1 MGVAAA
7 GEGFESRTV
16 DSSARVKFIVL
27 WALLLAAKLA
37 FAATMPLFGDEA
49 FYAWEALHPAWAYS
63 DLPGGTAAAVALG
76 SALFEGLPL
85 PRELGVRL
93 LFVLA
98 GAAIPWLVIRIAR
111 RLGTREQAWRAGL
124 WSLPIP
130 LLVPMGV
137 MALPDALMTLAALLA
152 LDACV
157 GLLGDEEAPRRRL
170 YAQFAVALALGALT
184 HYRFAPI
191 LLVGAVAFFAAGGW
205 IRRRDPGLWLAL
217 LAGAAAWWPIV
228 QFNLDA
234 QGAGLHFQLV
244 ERHPW
249 HFNAKGLL
257 QPLLQAVVTTPILYG
272 LLGWA
277 LWANRR
283 APPPAVRFVAL
294 AGGGLWLL
302 YAVLAPFIDKA
313 RFSLH
318 WPIPAY
324 LLAATVLPI
333 ALDAA
338 KGPWAARLA
347 PWSAGIAATA
357 TALMLAGFVIPA
369 SSGLAARTAG
379 TALYPDNFV
388 GWEDIAGALRAR
400 LAEGDAVVADHFM
413 LAAQLSF
420 SLGGRA
426 EVFVL
431 DHWNNHKHGR
441 APQIALWGYDEAA
454 LSRLAPGTRAWIAFE
469 VAETPMR
476 DHAAWVARPCRWF
489 EAVEHVATIDGP
501 GGGKRFWLYRGV
513 RRAGSVGPADL
524 VCDARPPAR

>member
-7 GEGFESRTV
+7 GQGLESGTA
-16 DSSARVKFIVL
+16 DSYARVKFIAL
-27 WALLLAAKLA
+27 WALLLAFKLA
-37 FAATMPLFGDEA
+37 FAASMPLFGDEA
-49 FYAWEALHPAWAYS
+49 FYAWEARHPAWAYS
-63 DLPGGTAAAVALG
+63 DLPGGTAAAVGLG
-76 SALFEGLPL
+76 SALLDGVPL

-93 LFVLA
+93 VFLLA
-98 GAAIPWLVIRIAR
+98 GAAIPWLVVRIAR
-111 RLGTREQAWRAGL
+111 RLGTPAQAWRAGL

-130 LLVPMGV
+130 LLMPMGV

-152 LDACV
+152 LDACA
-157 GLLGDEEAPRRRL
+157 GLLHDDEAPRGRL
-170 YAQFAVALALGALT
+170 YAQFAIALALGALT
-184 HYRFAPI
+184 HYRFGPI
-191 LLVGAVAFFAAGGW
+191 LLVGAIAFFAAGGW
-205 IRRRDPGLWLAL
+205 RRRGDLGLWLAL
-217 LAGAAAWWPIV
+217 LVGAVAWWPIL
-228 QFNLDA
+228 QFNLEM

-249 HFNAKGLL
+249 HFDAKGLL
-257 QPLLQAVVTTPILYG
+257 QPLLQAVITTPVLYV
-272 LLGWA
+272 LFGWA
-277 LWANRR
+277 LWVNRR
-283 APPPAVRFVAL
+283 ATPPALRFVAL

-302 YAVLAPFIDKA
+302 YALLAPFVDKA

-338 KGPWAARLA
+338 KAHWAARVAPWAA
-347 PWSAGIAATA
+347 GMAAAA
-357 TALMLAGFVIPA
+357 TALMLAAFVLPA
-369 SSGLAARTAG
+369 SPTLAARAAG

-388 GWEDIAGALRAR
+388 GWEEIAGALRPR
-400 LAEGDAVVADHFM
+400 LAPGDIVVADHFM

-441 APQIALWGYDEAA
+441 APQIALWGYDETA
-454 LSRLAPGTRAWIAFE
+454 LSRIAPGTRVWLAFE
-469 VAETPMR
+469 VAETPER

-489 EAVEHVATIDGP
+489 ESVEYVATIDGP

-513 RRAGSVGPADL
+513 RRDGSGGETACEVL
-524 VCDARPPAR
+524 PPAR